1 MVGRD
6 TVTFKFRLDAKEM
19 QRLIKALETDAR
31 RMGATM
37 TKVGHDAKTM
47 GDGIKDVGRNSAAAA
62 VNFQT
67 ATQGMLNLSTAA
79 VQTFT
84 SVSNLDRAANRLAQS
99 KLGVAR
105 STDLLNNKELR
116 LNELQE
122 RGLAGSRKAAL
133 LTNEIATARADLA
146 IKTDKARIEE
156 GALLDIQLLFAT
168 NIANVMISSIQT
180 IKTMRDMQALS
191 TIRATIAESGL
202 IMKMKGLIFAQR
214 AVSLNAIGTT
224 TAFKGM
230 TIGIKGMTLSV
241 KGLMLALGPIA
252 LIIGGVTLAM
262 QAYEENWGGFKD
274 SMQSALPFLKETN
287 SDLDD
292 AAAILENDRIAMEGY
307 TGAVDG
313 LSGSLKQLTIPHR
326 NYLEMMAKAAI
337 NLGGNIELAKQYT
350 KQLGEVRQAQAVAGF
365 SQPSFAG
372 GQVGTGFSGT
382 STSSSATASGV
393 SNAVLSQPTTSIPQ
407 ITQQPTV
414 SDIISQNVNVASSYN
429 DWYANHASKGIS
441 WSQYQSMNQHKS
453 IQDIVFSSAIN
464 TQILSQ
470 YQSQNKT
477 NEGFAFHQMSP
488 SLGASTYNFTGT
500 SFSVAP
506 HPFGT
511 PQQRNAFNFL
521 PKKERETMALELF
534 NQYQASDD
542 PAVFMMS
549 YQARDLIDS
558 IKNEK
563 SNDIKSPA
571 EEWKAIMTTNPTGFG
586 DVDNRLLSNS
596 EFIKSFKKYTQEE
609 GPNQYRI
616 DLDTPDVLT
625 RRTQRAS
632 FTAKVNRLRKIVGEE
647 RLKDK
652 LEQVKKGLISPFG
665 MSKGREVAYGGVGG
679 LEILKA
685 VLGNDNLQNRPDSL
699 LNGMVK
705 GMLSNIDLFSSGSV
719 ERFETTDYG
728 KYNVSYSQRV
738 GESSIID
745 TLRNLQVESLLRND
759 PNAFTKTRTNL
770 GTQTQRQF
778 DAMNREGNV
787 SDMSR
792 FRGQVR
798 TSQTLEVLRRN
809 ATTLADNK
817 ARNNIKDNN
826 TNRLRQGGTRV
837 EGIPMDEEG
846 AVVGGYSSL
855 REYRRVQKGIAQARD
870 SANQQL
876 GAFFGVGLNY
886 AAIYG
891 KSSARS
897 QQSRLNSTVEGIR
910 SALASAG
917 LSYKTTSAR
926 YRRGQ
931 GPAQYAAVM
940 AEWASVR
947 SFNASQL
954 SKAAEINTLQQG
966 FGLTGFSGSTMS
978 LPSLQDEVAKQDEMI
993 KTIGLNRT
1001 EAFQIIDTAGRGRD
1015 EIDARVLWKNRVN
1028 NISTGTSVL

>member
-429 DWYANHASKGIS
+429 DWYANHASKGVS
-441 WSQYQSMNQHKS
+441 WNQYQSKHKTNQHKS

-470 YQSQNKT
+470 Y
-477 NEGFAFHQMSP
+477 
-488 SLGASTYNFTGT
+488 
-500 SFSVAP
+500 
-506 HPFGT
+506 
-511 PQQRNAFNFL
+511 
-521 PKKERETMALELF
+521 
-534 NQYQASDD
+534 
-542 PAVFMMS
+542 
-549 YQARDLIDS
+549 
-558 IKNEK
+558 
-563 SNDIKSPA
+563 
-571 EEWKAIMTTNPTGFG
+571 
-586 DVDNRLLSNS
+586 
-596 EFIKSFKKYTQEE
+596 
-609 GPNQYRI
+609 
-616 DLDTPDVLT
+616 
-625 RRTQRAS
+625 
-632 FTAKVNRLRKIVGEE
+632 
-647 RLKDK
+647 
-652 LEQVKKGLISPFG
+652 
-665 MSKGREVAYGGVGG
+665 
-679 LEILKA
+679 
-685 VLGNDNLQNRPDSL
+685 
-699 LNGMVK
+699 
-705 GMLSNIDLFSSGSV
+705 
-719 ERFETTDYG
+719 
-728 KYNVSYSQRV
+728 
-738 GESSIID
+738 
-745 TLRNLQVESLLRND
+745 
-759 PNAFTKTRTNL
+759 
-770 GTQTQRQF
+770 
-778 DAMNREGNV
+778 
-787 SDMSR
+787 
-792 FRGQVR
+792 
-798 TSQTLEVLRRN
+798 
-809 ATTLADNK
+809 
-817 ARNNIKDNN
+817 
-826 TNRLRQGGTRV
+826 
-837 EGIPMDEEG
+837 
-846 AVVGGYSSL
+846 
-855 REYRRVQKGIAQARD
+855 
-870 SANQQL
+870 
-876 GAFFGVGLNY
+876 
-886 AAIYG
+886 
-891 KSSARS
+891 
-897 QQSRLNSTVEGIR
+897 
-910 SALASAG
+910 
-917 LSYKTTSAR
+917 
-926 YRRGQ
+926 
-931 GPAQYAAVM
+931 
-940 AEWASVR
+940 
-947 SFNASQL
+947 
-954 SKAAEINTLQQG
+954 
-966 FGLTGFSGSTMS
+966 
-978 LPSLQDEVAKQDEMI
+978 
-993 KTIGLNRT
+993 
-1001 EAFQIIDTAGRGRD
+1001 
-1015 EIDARVLWKNRVN
+1015 
-1028 NISTGTSVL
+1028 